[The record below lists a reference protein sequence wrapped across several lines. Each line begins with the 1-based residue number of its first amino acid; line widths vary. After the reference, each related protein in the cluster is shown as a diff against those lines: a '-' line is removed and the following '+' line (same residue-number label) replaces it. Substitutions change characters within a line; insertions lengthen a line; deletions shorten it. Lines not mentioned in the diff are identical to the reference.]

1 MILICLE
8 EENHM
13 KRMKKIMALAL
24 AMVMVL
30 AMGMTVFAEGDGGT
44 SDTPAE
50 TTTTP
55 STPSIT
61 INAASETGEGATDTA
76 VYTWYR
82 ILEADIAQDPTMD
95 TDGVKQKD
103 GKVAY
108 YVTTEARATA
118 LAGLKVPKND
128 GTAGNVDMFEVTRVG
143 TTDKWYVSLKNEAT
157 SAADIETA
165 FKSQLDL
172 TKFETGTFHQTAV
185 AGTATS
191 GEVDPGYYY
200 ITSTA
205 GMKAVIQTLTAV
217 TINEK
222 NTYPPVTKT
231 VDNADKNAQIGDEIT
246 YTLTV
251 EVPASANDVIVLTDT
266 MDDGLTFKSIDSCK
280 SNAEGTPDVTYHT
293 LLTGEEASDV
303 TLTAANVTTNSNT
316 FRIKFDKDTV
326 VANRDKTITIKYT
339 AVLNNKA
346 VVGTA
351 DKNTVTLKYGNN
363 YESKPKETETKT
375 YSVKFDKVDGDNTA
389 TKLTGAQFKL
399 TKNSTATKA
408 EEVSDEE
415 WIKLIEVT
423 AGVEY
428 RVAMSEDTATPV
440 KVITT
445 NGNVVTINGLD
456 SDTTYYL
463 WETKAPTG
471 YNVLTSPITLT
482 ATSSTSGEGD
492 AAVTTYS
499 FADQTI
505 KNNKGSVLPST
516 GGIGTTIFYV
526 IGSVLVVAAGVLLV
540 TKKRMGRE
548 E

>member
-1 MILICLE
+1 
-8 EENHM
+8 M
-13 KRMKKIMALAL
+13 KRFKKIMALAL

-30 AMGMTVFAEGDGGT
+30 AMGMTVFAEGDSGT

-82 ILEADIAQDPTMD
+82 ILEADSAEDPTQSGA
-95 TDGVKQKD
+95 TQTR

-143 TTDKWYVSLKNEAT
+143 DTKKWYVSLKNEAT
-157 SAADIETA
+157 DAADIETA

-185 AGTATS
+185 AGSVSS

-231 VDNADKNAQIGDEIT
+231 VDDTDKNAQIGDEIT

-251 EVPASANDVIVLTDT
+251 EVPASADDIIVLTDT
-266 MDDGLTFKSIDSCK
+266 MTTGLTFKSIDSCK

-293 LLTGEEASDV
+293 LLTGSEESDV
-303 TLTAANVTTNSNT
+303 TLTAANITGNSNT

-326 VANRDKTITIKYT
+326 VANRGKTITISYT

-346 VVGTA
+346 VVGTT
-351 DKNTVTLKYGNN
+351 DKNKVTLKYGNN

-375 YSVKFDKVDGDNTA
+375 YSVKFDKVDGDDTE

-399 TKNSTATKA
+399 TTENVTDIQNVNK
-408 EEVSDEE
+408 
-415 WIKLIEVT
+415 WIELIEVT

-428 RVAMSEDTATPV
+428 RVAMSEDTDT
-440 KVITT
+440 KKTVITT
-445 NGNVVTINGLD
+445 NGNTVTIKGLD
-456 SDTTYYL
+456 ADTTYYL

-516 GGIGTTIFYV
+516 GGIGTTIFYIIGAILV
-526 IGSVLVVAAGVLLV
+526 IGAGVLLISRR
-540 TKKRMGRE
+540 RMR
-548 E
+548 